1 MSAAL
6 PTFFGQQAAI
16 AQYEI
21 SDFQGSESTRL
32 VDGTKML
39 LNSDGRVTQIQYASG
54 ATVRRHLNYVL
65 VRSNNSSYW
74 FGDNEGRWYPLD

>member
-6 PTFFGQQAAI
+6 PTFFGQHTAI

-21 SDFQGSESTRL
+21 SDFKGSESTRL
-32 VDGTKML
+32 MDGTRML
-39 LNSDGRVTQIQYASG
+39 MNSDGRVTQIEYASG
-54 ATVRRHLNYVL
+54 ATVRRHVNYVM

-74 FGDNEGRWYPLD
+74 FGDSAGRWYPLD

>member
-1 MSAAL
+1 MSAVL
-6 PTFFGQQAAI
+6 PTFFGQAAI

-74 FGDNEGRWYPLD
+74 FGDNAGRWYPLD